1 MRILKPFLILFLL
14 VAFYPIS
21 AQNCNSYLMG
31 LREDISVAKLCPE
44 DMLDDLQKLRDA
56 LDKIHPDLYH
66 YITKEQLDSA
76 YRKAIKKVSNEMT
89 AYEFSKTVASFLA
102 SIKDSHTNYNPQSLL
117 FIGPKNKGTIP
128 FFLIKVDGKYY
139 LESLYNDQG
148 MKGKEILA
156 FNDFTV
162 QEIFEESLAFSLLE
176 GSAYSA
182 QQEIATKGMA
192 LTFSQMSNFNVSD
205 FVRIKYVSGED
216 TLLTSVKATSKMN
229 LFLYKGPIMEK
240 SVSYFFDGENK
251 GVLKITSFQ
260 PKTISFYKKEVANF
274 FQEVTKRNCSEIV
287 IDLRDNQGGY
297 VKAQE
302 YLMSYLNFNK
312 KQYVV
317 QHVYKRSYFDPF
329 VKLPY
334 FKRKRF
340 MHRAKREYPYGI
352 LSQEYDFMRSD
363 LGSVAKIPYSE
374 VPQNEFGLKFNGKC
388 TLVTNGLSMS
398 ASVLFASWFRNVKRG
413 EIIGS
418 PCLGPMSG
426 TFGTSVSLNLPS
438 TGLPIMIS
446 TVKFNPQ
453 YANEAEFEPIL
464 PDKLLEY
471 STKDVLVGRDPVWNY
486 LNIRKDENQSLK

>member
-1 MRILKPFLILFLL
+1 MRLLKSLLLIFLL
-14 VAFYPIS
+14 ISFNRIS
-21 AQNCNSYLMG
+21 AQNCNSYLTG
-31 LREDISVAKLCPE
+31 IKEDISTAKLCPE

-66 YITKEQLDSA
+66 YTTKEQLDSA
-76 YRKAIKKVSNEMT
+76 YRIAIKTVSNELT
-89 AYEFSKTVASFLA
+89 AYEFSKTISRFLN
-102 SIKDSHTNYNPQSLL
+102 SIKDSHTNFNLQSLL
-117 FIGPKNKGTIP
+117 FINQKNKGTLP
-128 FFLIKVDGKYY
+128 FFLIKIDDKFY
-139 LESLYNDQG
+139 LESLYNNQNL
-148 MKGKEILA
+148 KGKEVLE
-156 FNDFTV
+156 FNNFSV
-162 QEIFEESLAFSLLE
+162 QDIFKESLAFSLIE
-176 GSAYSA
+176 GTAYSA
-182 QQEIATKGMA
+182 QEEIATKGMA
-192 LTFSQMSNFNVSD
+192 LTFSQISNFTMSD

-216 TLLTSVKATSKMN
+216 TLFTSVKATNKMN

-274 FQEVTKRNCSEIV
+274 FKEVSKRNCSEIV

-302 YLMSYLNFNK
+302 YLISYLNFNK

-317 QHVYKRSYFDPF
+317 QHVYKRSNFDPF

-363 LGSVAKIPYSE
+363 LGEVSKISYSD
-374 VPQNEFGLKFNGKC
+374 VPQNEFGQTYNGKC

-398 ASVLFASWFRNVKRG
+398 ASVLFASWFRNVNRG

-438 TGLPIMIS
+438 TGLPVMIS

-453 YANEAEFEPIL
+453 NIKGTQMEPII

-471 STKDVLVGRDPVWNY
+471 STTDVLLGRDPVWNY